1 MTASSIGIDTGGT
14 FTDLAVYDAG
24 AGDIRT
30 IKVPSTVADPSE
42 AVMRSLDRL
51 GKEGWAN
58 SRIVHGTTVATNI
71 LLERKGARLAIV
83 ATEGFR
89 DLLEIGRTRRASPG
103 LFNTKFIKA
112 PPLVPRVSRF
122 EVRERL
128 RAGGRVHRA
137 LDPRSVEEICDQ
149 LKASRPEAAV
159 VCLLHSYANAEHER
173 EVGRIL
179 GEKLPGLPVI
189 LSSDVVPEY
198 REYERLTTSVIN
210 AYVLPRVKTYVGRLS
225 QRIGSSAGRLY
236 VMGSNGGILT
246 AQAAGQT
253 PARTILSGPA
263 GGVNGAMLACAA
275 AGVEDFIT
283 CDMGG
288 TSTDVALVAGSKP
301 TVVQESMIAG
311 LPLKLP
317 QLDINTV
324 GAGGG
329 SIAWRDVDGSLRVG
343 PQSAGADPGP
353 VAYLQGGQD
362 VTVTDANLFLGR
374 ISSGTLLSGE
384 LSLDREASAKAIGRL
399 AGELGYPNLERLAE
413 GVIKLAVAR
422 MASAIREISIER
434 GHDPRRFALV
444 PLGGAG
450 PMHAAELA
458 DELGIRRIVVPRF
471 PGNLS
476 AVGLIGSDIR
486 HDFARTVLADVR
498 GVAPGFIRE
507 AGADLVAASRAALG
521 REGFPDSDSRIECS
535 ADMRYRGQAFD
546 LNIPFD
552 PEDGVAPRLSADFEE
567 RYQQR
572 YGHRRP
578 GKPIDIVTLRVV
590 ATGVVAR
597 PKLADIPRQVDAISE
612 AEKARRTVY
621 FDGAWHRDCPVYERS
636 RLGAGAEFAGP
647 AVVEEYGSTT
657 AIPPAWH
664 AAFDPLGNIR
674 MDRR

>member
-14 FTDLAVYDAG
+14 FTDLAVYDANE
-24 AGDIRT
+24 GDIRT

-51 GKEGWAN
+51 GKEGWAG

-71 LLERKGARLAIV
+71 LLERKGARLAIL

-128 RAGGRVHRA
+128 RAGGQVHLA
-137 LDPRSVEEICDQ
+137 LDPSSVERICEQ
-149 LKASRPEAAV
+149 FEAARPEAAV
-159 VCLLHSYANAEHER
+159 VCLIHSYANAEHER
-173 EVGRIL
+173 EVGRII
-179 GEKLPGLPVI
+179 GERIPGLPVI
-189 LSSDVVPEY
+189 MSSDVVPEY

-210 AYVLPRVKTYVGRLS
+210 AYVLPRVKTYVGRLAE
-225 QRIGSSAGRLY
+225 RIGSGVLY

-246 AQAAGQT
+246 AEAAGQT

-263 GGVNGAMLACAA
+263 GGVNGAMLACTA
-275 AGVEDFIT
+275 AGVKDFIT

-301 TVVQESMIAG
+301 TIVQESMIAG

-353 VAYLQGGQD
+353 VAYLRGGQD

-374 ISSGTLLSGE
+374 IASGTLLSGE
-384 LSLDREASAKAIGRL
+384 LSLDREASATAIGRL
-399 AGELGYPNLERLAE
+399 AGELGYPNHERLAE

-434 GHDPRRFALV
+434 GHDPRGFALV

-450 PMHAAELA
+450 PMHVAELA
-458 DELGIRRIVVPRF
+458 DELGIGRIVVPRF

-486 HDFARTVLADVR
+486 HDFARTVLADVHS
-498 GVAPGFIRE
+498 VAPGFIRE
-507 AGADLVAASRAALG
+507 ASADLLAAGRAALA
-521 REGFPDSDSRIECS
+521 REGFAASDTCIECS

-546 LNIPFD
+546 LNIPFGL
-552 PEDGVAPRLSADFEE
+552 EEGVAPRLAEDFEE

-590 ATGVVAR
+590 ATGIVAR
-597 PKLADIPRQVDAISE
+597 PKLADIPRQANAITA

-636 RLGAGAEFAGP
+636 RLGAGAQFAGP

-657 AIPPAWH
+657 AVPPAWH
-664 AAFDPLGNIR
+664 AAIDPLGNIR
-674 MDRR
+674 MDRRS